1 MSSEIRVIRRN
12 GGAARITQGR
22 SFVLAG
28 PAEVAALIEQLTAI
42 QNNDGSPVRADTDNR
57 VGKE

>member
-28 PAEVAALIEQLTAI
+28 PREVAALIEQLTAI
-42 QNNDGSPVRADTDNR
+42 QNDGSPRADTVTKIDSR
-57 VGKE
+57 H